1 RSETIRNTYM
11 HRSYLGVL
19 EKASNDTPRDINRRL
34 AFDLIRRLQPVSRAD
49 LARASGLQRSTISLI
64 VEQLIAAQWV
74 VEGSLGFLP
83 MGRRPTLLQLS
94 ERRAVVVVDVHPGR
108 ANIAIGSIDGSL
120 GAQIPVALSNGAKEG
135 SRQLAS
141 AIKKL
146 MKAHP
151 ERLFHGIGM
160 SLPGGVDDAQRLI
173 FAPNLNWL
181 HCDIQSV
188 LQRATGL
195 PVEIENAANISL
207 LGELWFRG
215 ANEARHLALVAVA
228 EGIGVGVVSNGLM
241 VRGMNG
247 LAGEIGHLTL
257 DEDGPACHCGARG
270 CWETYASNRAAE
282 RYYKTLRGRASGASF
297 EELLRLADQGDG
309 LAVQA
314 LEQMAFQLG
323 RGLRILTTAYSPEA
337 IIISGELTAQWKR
350 FAPILE
356 SALRRHTLA
365 GSAPKLVP
373 SNDGALSRLRGG
385 IALVL
390 QR

>member
-1 RSETIRNTYM
+1 M
-11 HRSYLGVL
+11 HGRYLGAL
-19 EKASNDTPRDINRRL
+19 EKASNDTARDINRRL

-49 LARASGLQRSTISLI
+49 LARASGLQRSTVSLI
-64 VEQLIAAQWV
+64 VEQLIAEQWV
-74 VEGSLGFLP
+74 VEGGLGILP
-83 MGRRPTLLQLS
+83 TGRRPTLLRLN

-120 GAQIPVALSNGAKEG
+120 GAQAAVTLSEEPKTG
-135 SRQLAS
+135 SRQLAT
-141 AIKKL
+141 AIRKL
-146 MKAHP
+146 IKAHP
-151 ERLFHGIGM
+151 ERLFYGVGI
-160 SLPGGVDDAQRLI
+160 SLPGGVDDEQQLI
-173 FAPNLNWL
+173 FAPNLDWSK
-181 HCDIQSV
+181 CDIRSV

-195 PVEIENAANISL
+195 HVEIENAANICL
-207 LGELWFRG
+207 LGELWFRE
-215 ANEARHLALVAVA
+215 ASEARHLALVAVA
-228 EGIGVGVVSNGLM
+228 EGIGVGVVSNGHL

-257 DEDGPACHCGARG
+257 DEEGPLCQCGARG

-297 EELLRLADQGDG
+297 EELLQLAGQGDNR
-309 LAVQA
+309 AAQA
-314 LEQMAFQLG
+314 LEQMAFHLG
-323 RGLRILTTAYSPEA
+323 RGLRILTTAYSPET
-337 IIISGELTAQWKR
+337 IIISGELTTQWQR

-356 SALRRHTLA
+356 SALVRHTLA
-365 GSAPKLVP
+365 GAAPRLVP